1 MPTVGDGVAT
11 RGDSG
16 VSDDVGV
23 CGGKG
28 DCGVN
33 GRSDSGDGFRG
44 GDDCDGDQDDGDR
57 IGRVGAGAVGLACS
71 WSQLPNS
78 ASVDCSHHT
87 MVFNA
92 VFSSG
97 GKGDEMEGG
106 GEEARSGT
114 SWLSGLLA
122 TKSELRRPP

>member
-1 MPTVGDGVAT
+1 VLTGGDGVGT
-11 RGDSG
+11 RGDADVRG
-16 VSDDVGV
+16 DVGV
-23 CGGKG
+23 CVDKG

-33 GRSDSGDGFRG
+33 GRSDSGVGFRG
-44 GDDCDGDQDDGDR
+44 GDDCDENHVDGR
-57 IGRVGAGAVGLACS
+57 SGREGSGAVGLACS
-71 WSQLPNS
+71 RSQHPNS
-78 ASVDCSHHT
+78 ASVDLSHHT
-87 MVFNA
+87 IVFNA

-122 TKSELRRPP
+122 TKSELRRRP

>member
-1 MPTVGDGVAT
+1 MPTGGDGVAT
-11 RGDSG
+11 RGGAD

-23 CGGKG
+23 CDGTG

-33 GRSDSGDGFRG
+33 GGSDSGDGFRG
-44 GDDCDGDQDDGDR
+44 GDVCDGDQVDGDS
-57 IGRVGAGAVGLACS
+57 GRVRAGAVGLACS
-71 WSQLPNS
+71 RSQHPNS
-78 ASVDCSHHT
+78 ASVDRSHQT

-92 VFSSG
+92 VFNSG
-97 GKGDEMEGG
+97 GKGDEVEGG

-114 SWLSGLLA
+114 SWLCGLLA

>member
-1 MPTVGDGVAT
+1 MSTGGDGVAT
-11 RGDSG
+11 RGDAD

-23 CGGKG
+23 CGDKG
-28 DCGVN
+28 NCGVN

-71 WSQLPNS
+71 WSQFPNS
-78 ASVDCSHHT
+78 ASVDRSHHT

-92 VFSSG
+92 IFNSSG
-97 GKGDEMEGG
+97 RGDEMERGG
-106 GEEARSGT
+106 GEARSGT
-114 SWLSGLLA
+114 SWLSGSLA
-122 TKSELRRPP
+122 TKSELWRSP